1 MKFTAF
7 LLVLFNGY
15 KTYASTTLA
24 VISGFGMI
32 LTKDYEGIVSQIFQA
47 LTLIFGG
54 TSVVGLRHA
63 VAKLEGPSEVG
74 LRHAVADGTPNSST
88 AGNTN

>member
-7 LLVLFNGY
+7 LLVLVNGY
-15 KTYASTTLA
+15 KTYTSAILA
-24 VISGFGMI
+24 VVSGLGMI
-32 LTKDYEGIVSQIFQA
+32 LTKDYAGIVSQIFQA

-63 VAKLEGPSEVG
+63 VAKLEGSGEVG

>member
-1 MKFTAF
+1 MKLTAF
-7 LLVLFNGY
+7 LLVFVNGY
-15 KTYASTTLA
+15 KTHVSATLA
-24 VISGFGMI
+24 VVSGLGMI
-32 LTKDYEGIVSQIFQA
+32 LTKDYEGIVSQILQA

-54 TSVVGLRHA
+54 TSIVGLRHA
-63 VAKLEGPSEVG
+63 VAKLEGSSKVG

>member
-1 MKFTAF
+1 MKSTAF
-7 LLVLFNGY
+7 LLAFINGY
-15 KTYASTTLA
+15 KTYASAILA
-24 VISGFGMI
+24 VVSGFAMI

-47 LTLIFGG
+47 FTLIFGG
-54 TSVVGLRHA
+54 TSLVGLRHA

-74 LRHAVADGTPNSST
+74 LRHAVADGTPQSST